1 MYNKNDNFK
10 YQIPNNILGQ
20 SYMVESYHWFDNP
33 IHFPN
38 CNRKHLFAF
47 GIYIVI
53 IVSFCKLEIDIGMIF
68 SYHLIDWKFH
78 SIDELRIILNMTVV
92 GLHLLHLLGKH

>member
-1 MYNKNDNFK
+1 MFTLTGIK
-10 YQIPNNILGQ
+10 ILGQ
-20 SYMVESYHWFDNP
+20 SYWDESYHWFDSL
-33 IHFPN
+33 IHCPN
-38 CNRKHLFAF
+38 WNRKHLFAF

-78 SIDELRIILNMTVV
+78 SIDELRIILNMIVV
-92 GLHLLHLLGKH
+92 SLHLLHLLGKH